1 MAGKQKHMLPRLKEA
16 FCDLNNSLSQV
27 FEPKGGFRHHRNAG
41 LKFEAVCQVI
51 VAQDRLVQSN
61 ENVH

>member
-1 MAGKQKHMLPRLKEA
+1 MAGNQKHMLPRLKEA
-16 FCDLNNSLSQV
+16 FCNLNSSLSQV
-27 FEPKGGFRHHRNAG
+27 FELKGGFRHHRNAE

-51 VAQDRLVQSN
+51 VGQDRLVQSN